1 MATSGFYPLA
11 RLRVRSTARGVVT
24 GVLITMMMGAT
35 VVVAQPVR
43 APAQPP
49 VAQINRFDCGAA
61 ALATVLALRG
71 GRDVTPQA
79 LISGLVLTDAQ
90 QAAVHDRG
98 YSLYELALMARAAGA
113 QAVVRRFDAKSL
125 HQLSL
130 PALVYL
136 SLPTGPHFSVVTEVV
151 GDRVALAD
159 PSQGFMV
166 WPRPQFLAA
175 WASSGAGYTLTVTVD
190 PDASV

>member
-1 MATSGFYPLA
+1 M
-11 RLRVRSTARGVVT
+11 VT
-24 GVLITMMMGAT
+24 GVLIAMMMGAT
-35 VVVAQPVR
+35 VVAAQPVR

-61 ALATVLALRG
+61 ALATVLTLRR
-71 GRDVTPQA
+71 GRDVTPRA

-90 QAAVHDRG
+90 QAVVHDRG

-113 QAVVRRFDAKSL
+113 QAVVRRLDATSL

-175 WASSGAGYTLTVTVD
+175 WASSGVGYTLAVTVD

>member
-1 MATSGFYPLA
+1 MCDAGCRYRRINSPDDGGDGRGSATGPGPCAVTRCPDQPIRLWCGGAGYRVDVA
-11 RLRVRSTARGVVT
+11 R
-24 GVLITMMMGAT
+24 
-35 VVVAQPVR
+35 
-43 APAQPP
+43 
-49 VAQINRFDCGAA
+49 
-61 ALATVLALRG
+61 
-71 GRDVTPQA
+71 GRDVTPRA
-79 LISGLVLTDAQ
+79 LISGLVLSAAQ
-90 QAAVHDRG
+90 QAAVQDRG

-113 QAVVRRFDAKSL
+113 HAVVRRLDAQSL

-166 WPRPQFLAA
+166 WPRLQFLAA
-175 WASSGAGYTLTVTVD
+175 WAPSGEGYTLAITVD

>member
-1 MATSGFYPLA
+1 MAKRCSHPLA
-11 RLRVRSTARGVVT
+11 RPRVGCAMRGVVT
-24 GVLITMMMGAT
+24 GALIALMMGAT
-35 VVVAQPVR
+35 VVAAQPVR
-43 APAQPP
+43 APAQSP

-61 ALATVLALRG
+61 ALATVLTLRR
-71 GRDVTPQA
+71 GRDVTPRA
-79 LISGLVLTDAQ
+79 LISGLVLSAAQ
-90 QAAVHDRG
+90 QAAVQDRG

-113 QAVVRRFDAKSL
+113 HAVVRRLDAQSL

-175 WASSGAGYTLTVTVD
+175 WAPSGEGYTLAITVD

>member
-71 GRDVTPQA
+71 GRDVTPRA

-136 SLPTGPHFSVVTEVV
+136 FLPTGPHFSVVTEVV

-175 WASSGAGYTLTVTVD
+175 WASSGAGYTLAVTVD